1 MQREDEMTCFAKLAG
16 GVAIG
21 LMTLTTAAS
30 AFPDRPVSI
39 IVPWAAGG
47 GTDTVVRTFA
57 AGFEQELGVSV
68 NVINRPGGGGVAGH
82 SDIVNATPDGYTLG
96 AASPEITF
104 YSTLGLSAISLD
116 GLTLFSRLAIIPAG
130 VTVAADSEFET
141 LGDLMK
147 AIEEAPAGTYSSSGT
162 GVGGS
167 WHIAAGGMLSAAGI
181 DPQKLLW
188 VPSQGGAPALQ
199 DLVAGG
205 ITMFTGSPVEAQGL
219 LDAGQVRTL
228 AIMLDERSP
237 AFPDV
242 PTVEEAIDV
251 NWSYANWFA
260 LVAPMGIPEDV
271 RQRIMDA
278 ATRAHARPEVQ
289 EGLRARGIM
298 PVWDEPAE
306 FEAYAREFAETAR
319 TVLEELDLARQ

>member
-1 MQREDEMTCFAKLAG
+1 MSHFAKLAG
-16 GVAIG
+16 GLAVG
-21 LMTLTTAAS
+21 LMALTTTAS

-57 AGFEQELGVSV
+57 AGFEQELGVAV
-68 NVINRPGGGGVAGH
+68 NVVNRPGGGGVAGH

-104 YSTLGLSAISLD
+104 YRTLGLSEISLD
-116 GLTLFSRLAIIPAG
+116 DLGLFSRLAIIPAG
-130 VTVAADSEFET
+130 VTVAANSEFET
-141 LGDLMK
+141 LSDLIA

-167 WHIAAGGMLSAAGI
+167 WHIAAGGMLSAAGV

-242 PTVEEAIDV
+242 PTVNEAIDID
-251 NWSYANWFA
+251 WSYANWFA
-260 LVAPMGIPEDV
+260 LVSPKGVPDDV
-271 RQRIMDA
+271 RQIILDA

-289 EGLRARGIM
+289 QGLEARGII

-306 FEAYAREFAETAR
+306 FEAYAREFAETAA
-319 TVLEELDLARQ
+319 TVLQDLDLAR

>member
-1 MQREDEMTCFAKLAG
+1 MTCLAKLAC
-16 GVAIG
+16 GVAAGI
-21 LMTLTTAAS
+21 LALTTAAS

-104 YSTLGLSAISLD
+104 YSTLGLSEISLD
-116 GLTLFSRLAIIPAG
+116 DLELFSRLAIIPAG
-130 VTVAADSEFET
+130 VTVAANSEFEN
-141 LGDLMK
+141 LGALIE
-147 AIEEAPAGTYSSSGT
+147 AIKEAPAGTYSSSGT

-205 ITMFTGSPVEAQGL
+205 ITMFTGSPVEARGL

-228 AIMLDERSP
+228 GIMLDERSS
-237 AFPDV
+237 AFPGV
-242 PTVEEAIDV
+242 PTVAEAIDAD
-251 NWSYANWFA
+251 WTYANWFA
-260 LVAPMGIPEDV
+260 LVAPKGIPEET
-271 RQRIMDA
+271 RQRILDA
-278 ATRAHARPEVQ
+278 ATKAHARPEVQ
-289 EGLRARGIM
+289 EGLRARGIT
-298 PVWDEPAE
+298 PVWDTPAE
-306 FEAYAREFAETAR
+306 FRAFAGEFAERAK
-319 TVLEELDLARQ
+319 TVLEDLDLARQ

>member
-1 MQREDEMTCFAKLAG
+1 MQHYLSRLAA

-21 LMTLTTAAS
+21 LFAVSAGAN

-82 SDIVNATPDGYTLG
+82 TDIVNAEPDGYTLG

-104 YSTLGLSAISLD
+104 YETLGLADISLD
-116 GLTLFSRLAIIPAG
+116 DLELFSRLAVIPAG
-130 VTVAADSEFET
+130 VTVAADSEFES
-141 LGDLMK
+141 LEQLVA
-147 AIEEAPAGTYSSSGT
+147 AIEEAPEGTYSSSGT

-167 WHIAAGGMLSAAGI
+167 WHIAAGGMLREAGI
-181 DPQKLLW
+181 DPKKLLW

-205 ITMFTGSPVEAQGL
+205 ITMFTGSPIEAQGL
-219 LDAGQVRTL
+219 IDAGQVRVL
-228 AIMLDERSP
+228 AVMLDERSP

-242 PTVEEAIDV
+242 PTVREALDV
-251 NWSYANWFA
+251 DWTYANWFA
-260 LVAPMGIPEDV
+260 LVGPQGIPEDV
-271 RQRIMDA
+271 RDQILDA
-278 ATRAHARPEVQ
+278 AERAQARPDVREA
-289 EGLRARGIM
+289 LRARGIT
-298 PVWDEPAE
+298 PVWDTVEE
-306 FEAYAREFAETAR
+306 FQEFARGFAERAR
-319 TVLEELDLARQ
+319 TVLEDLDLAR

>member
-1 MQREDEMTCFAKLAG
+1 MSYFARLAC
-16 GVAIG
+16 GVAAG
-21 LMTLTTAAS
+21 LFALTASAS

-57 AGFEQELGVSV
+57 AGFEKELGVAV

-82 SDIVNATPDGYTLG
+82 SEIVNATPDGYTLG

-104 YSTLGLSAISLD
+104 YRTLGLSEISLD
-116 GLTLFSRLAIIPAG
+116 DLTLFSRLAVIPAG

-141 LGDLMK
+141 LADLVK
-147 AIEEAPAGTYSSSGT
+147 AVEEAPPGTYSSSGT

-205 ITMFTGSPVEAQGL
+205 ITMFTGSPIEAQGL

-228 AIMLDERSP
+228 AVMLDERSP

-242 PTVEEAIDV
+242 PTVKEAIDAD
-251 NWSYANWFA
+251 WTYANWFA
-260 LVAPMGIPEDV
+260 LVAPKGIPEDI
-271 RQRIMDA
+271 RQQIFEA
-278 ATRAHARPEVQ
+278 AARGHARPEVQ
-289 EGLRARGIM
+289 EALKARGIM
-298 PVWDEPAE
+298 PVWDEPSA
-306 FEAYAREFAETAR
+306 FEDYAQEFATRAE
-319 TVLEELDLARQ
+319 TVLKELDLAR